1 MEATGLDQE
10 ILAYE
15 RLLPTIRQSH
25 RSGWA
30 LVANCALIDTFDSLA
45 VAARY
50 ARQHYGAQEVLI
62 RHTDERVEETAP
74 FLHVHAG

>member
-15 RLLPTIRQSH
+15 RLLPTIRQRH
-25 RSGWA
+25 GSGWA
-30 LVANCALIDTFDSLA
+30 LVANSTLINTFASLA

-50 ARQHYGAQEVLI
+50 AREHYGTQEVLI
-62 RHTDERVEETAP
+62 RHTDERLEESAP
-74 FLHVHAG
+74 FLHVHTG